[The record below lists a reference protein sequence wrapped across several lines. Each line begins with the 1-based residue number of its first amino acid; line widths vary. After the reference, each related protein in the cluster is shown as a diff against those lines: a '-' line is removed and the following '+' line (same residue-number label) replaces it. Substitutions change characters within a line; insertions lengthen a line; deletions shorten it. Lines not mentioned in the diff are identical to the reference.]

1 MLSKE
6 EHELVKQAAE
16 LIKRELKELAPTS
29 PSEKAGKMALY
40 RFGTFIIKMAKERQV
55 KSPMAGGTVTVPER
69 LTVRFSSSKTWL
81 ED

>member
-1 MLSKE
+1 
-6 EHELVKQAAE
+6 
-16 LIKRELKELAPTS
+16 
-29 PSEKAGKMALY
+29 MALY